1 MISGEAVDEIANLLS
16 NKTLG
21 EIDGFVGEFFP
32 WPSGLKKSLRD
43 RPVFVM

>member
-21 EIDGFVGEFFP
+21 EIDGFIGEFFP
-32 WPSGLKKSLRD
+32 WPPGLEKSPRD
-43 RPVFVM
+43 QPVFVM